1 MASKK
6 IVKKSAARKSV
17 KAKKPAKVADAF
29 LGQYVIIRG
38 HDTGVFFGKLVSR
51 RDCGIGRQEV
61 VLSDGRRIWEWY
73 GPETLSGV
81 ASVGVNNS
89 NSKVESAP
97 EGKLAMVSDA
107 TEILVCTD
115 VAIASIKAA
124 RFAR

>member
-17 KAKKPAKVADAF
+17 KAKVAKVADVF

-38 HDTGVFFGKLVSR
+38 YDTGVFFGKLVSR
-51 RDCGIGRQEV
+51 RDAGPGRQEV
-61 VLSDGRRIWEWY
+61 VLADGRRIWEWY

-81 ASVGVNNS
+81 ASVGVNNA

-107 TEILVCTD
+107 TEILICTD